1 MDYISLGS
9 LMNLIRDVMIWIG
22 IIIGGVCLFCGYAT
36 IILLVYAMCLCIYII
51 NKIRFEK

>member
-1 MDYISLGS
+1 
-9 LMNLIRDVMIWIG
+9 MNLIKDVIIWIG

-36 IILLVYAMCLCIYII
+36 IILLIYAMCLCIYII